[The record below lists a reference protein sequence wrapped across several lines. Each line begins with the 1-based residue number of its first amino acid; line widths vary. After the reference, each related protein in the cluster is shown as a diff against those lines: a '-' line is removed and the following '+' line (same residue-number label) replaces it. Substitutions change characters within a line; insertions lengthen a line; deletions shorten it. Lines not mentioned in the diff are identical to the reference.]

1 MKDKL
6 TTTTKLNGVTY
17 VTVSHY
23 SGEKD
28 ILDIIGNLISAE
40 AEVKPHEENVTE
52 LITQKKGA

>member
-28 ILDIIGNLISAE
+28 IFDILGNLISAE
-40 AEVKPHEENVTE
+40 AEVKPAEENVTE
-52 LITQKKGA
+52 LISQKKGA